1 MNQHNGQT
9 SSLIR
14 TVAIVTGFVFSFL
27 GLVIGA
33 YYGYLHASTGNTQV
47 LGLGIILGM
56 ILGAVAGYLIA
67 IPFFAVLIGFAKI
80 VAWYEAVPPG
90 CVRIIAND
98 ADAPDSKQSP
108 PLPLRYAPPPTK
120 KSAD

>member
-1 MNQHNGQT
+1 MNQRNGQT
-9 SSLIR
+9 SNLIR
-14 TVAIVTGFVFSFL
+14 TVAIITVICFIII

-33 YYGYLHASTGNTQV
+33 LFGRTAMSTSNSPV
-47 LGLGIILGM
+47 RGLAVILGM
-56 ILGAVAGYLIA
+56 GLGAITGAFIA
-67 IPFFAVLIGFAKI
+67 MPISALLIGFAKI
-80 VAWYEAVPPG
+80 VAWYETVPPG

-98 ADAPDSKQSP
+98 ADTPDSEQSP